1 MAKSK
6 LIGVE
11 KIGVHFCKSYK
22 EKQKGK
28 IMKINTDNRT
38 SRNNGTELIRLIYK
52 AISCCR
58 WRANFALSTA
68 SDYRAWK
75 EKKKV
80 LEDALEI
87 VKEIRNAI

>member
-1 MAKSK
+1 MKTDN
-6 LIGVE
+6 
-11 KIGVHFCKSYK
+11 
-22 EKQKGK
+22 
-28 IMKINTDNRT
+28 KIN
-38 SRNNGTELIRLIYK
+38 RNNGAELIRLVEK

-58 WRANFALSTA
+58 WKANFAFSNT
-68 SDYRAWK
+68 SYRKWK